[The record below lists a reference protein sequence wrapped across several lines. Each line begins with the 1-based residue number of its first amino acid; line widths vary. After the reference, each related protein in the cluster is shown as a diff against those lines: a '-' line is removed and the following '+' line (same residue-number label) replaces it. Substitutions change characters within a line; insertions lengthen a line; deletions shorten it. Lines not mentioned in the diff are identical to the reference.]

1 MSRSKR
7 ATAANDHEGP
17 SLYVLPVGESS
28 LLATERTL
36 LGALILDHTQI
47 EAVAALDPDDLAY
60 VAHRAL
66 LRLLRR
72 MAASSI
78 AWDLTLLLD
87 RLQSDPAELEACGG
101 DIGLISDYASGAPDT
116 HLLDHY
122 VGAIQDAAARNR
134 LRRLASWASETL
146 LAASTSQDPDYAHAV
161 DQIVGRLRGALP
173 TRTRPATQT
182 GPEDLVWR
190 QLSLTE
196 KMTPR
201 ATLSNI
207 YTVLRDDS
215 RWKSLRLNLLGSN
228 LESGGRPREHEAHF
242 IADTARWLATH
253 YDIEA
258 SSSVLQGAILA
269 AAQERAYHPV
279 KEYLE
284 GLHWDGT
291 PHIAQMLQDI
301 LGVKPTALYQAYMRR
316 FLIGSVARACQPG
329 VKFDTALIFV
339 GAQGAKKSTFFARL
353 FGQRWFG
360 DSPIPIG
367 DKDAFIQL
375 RTVWCY
381 EAAEMEDLSKKTAEA
396 IKQFLSGSTDVY
408 RAPYDREARHHA
420 RHSVMVGTTN
430 RPEFLSDETG
440 HRRFWPITIPEHHD
454 IRIDLVDA
462 WRDQLWAEAYAAW
475 KAGETFWIE
484 RSENTDLARDEDV
497 ARYQV
502 EHPWTPLIESWLLTA
517 PRRFKTSNL
526 FAGALKLDPSQYTQP
541 TAGIVTKILTKLGYY
556 QHIKKVHGKSDRS
569 WVAPD
574 YQPEE
579 DPRPSGGYVVDED
592 RGFPN

>member
-1 MSRSKR
+1 MRR
-7 ATAANDHEGP
+7 RQMQQPDEDGP
-17 SLYVLPVGESS
+17 SLYVLPFAESS
-28 LLATERTL
+28 LMETERVL

-47 EAVAALDPDDLAY
+47 EAVAALDPDDMAY

-66 LRLLRR
+66 LRLMRR
-72 MAASSI
+72 MAASGL
-78 AWDLTLLLD
+78 AWDPVLILD
-87 RLQSDPAELEACGG
+87 RLRADPAELEACGG
-101 DIGLISDYASGAPDT
+101 DIATIANYPTSCPSVD
-116 HLLDHY
+116 LLPTY
-122 VGAIQDAAARNR
+122 VEAIQDAAARNR

-146 LAASTSQDPDYAHAV
+146 LSASTSQDADYAHAV
-161 DQIVGRLRGALP
+161 DQVVGKLRGALP
-173 TRTRPATQT
+173 DRTRPATAT
-182 GPEDLVWR
+182 GPEDTVWR
-190 QLSLTE
+190 QLALSDKGRPL
-196 KMTPR
+196 

-228 LESGGRPREHEAHF
+228 LEHGDKPREHEALF

-253 YDIEA
+253 YEIQA
-258 SSSVLQGAILA
+258 GAAMLQGALLA

-284 GLHWDGT
+284 GLQWDQSVRIVRLL
-291 PHIAQMLQDI
+291 PDV
-301 LGVKPTALYQAYMRR
+301 LGVANNPLYQVYIRR
-316 FLIGSVARACQPG
+316 FLIGAVARACQPG

-353 FGQRWFG
+353 FSQRWFG

-440 HRRFWPITIPEHHD
+440 HRRFWPITIPDTHD
-454 IRIDLVDA
+454 IRIDLVTD
-462 WRDQLWAEAYAAW
+462 WRDQIWAEAYAAW

-484 RSENTDLARDEDV
+484 RDENATLQRDEDV

-502 EHPWTPLIESWLLTA
+502 EHPWSPLIESWLLTA
-517 PRRFKTSNL
+517 PKRFKTATL
-526 FAGALKLDPSQYTQP
+526 LAGALKLDPAQYTQQ
-541 TAGIVTKILTKLGYY
+541 TSRIVTAILTKLGYY
-556 QHIKKVHGKSDRS
+556 QHIKKVGGKPDRS
-569 WVAPD
+569 WVGPHYNPD
-574 YQPEE
+574 DDHHTSSY
-579 DPRPSGGYVVDED
+579 DADN
-592 RGFPN
+592 GFPS